1 MASITRRQFLK
12 FGATLA
18 AVMGLEPSLA
28 PSLAQAL
35 ARMEAGQAPVLWL
48 QGQSCSGCSVS
59 FLNSEAPSPARVIT
73 RYISLLF
80 HSTLSAATGQTAM
93 DTVDKAID
101 AGGYLLVVE
110 GSLPA
115 GMPEACVMGHR
126 PVTDLVKAAAAKAKA
141 VVALGSCAAFGG
153 IPAAQNNP
161 TGAVGVAEFLEAQG
175 VKTPLINLPG
185 CPTHP
190 DWLVGT
196 LAHLLQWGLPPLDA
210 LKRPKAF
217 YGRIL
222 HDQCPRFADYERE
235 NFAKTFGEP
244 GCLFKL
250 GCLGPITHAD
260 CTVRFWNGGVN
271 TCIAA
276 GAPCIGCASEGFAR
290 SAELPFYRKTE
301 LARGKGGRN

>member
-1 MASITRRQFLK
+1 MAAITRRQFIK
-12 FGATLA
+12 MGATLA
-18 AVMGLEPSLA
+18 AAMGLAPGLA
-28 PSLAQAL
+28 PGLAEAL
-35 ARMEAGQAPVLWL
+35 QQLESGQAPVLWL

-73 RYISLLF
+73 RYVSVLF
-80 HSTLSAATGQTAM
+80 HSTLSAATGETAM
-93 DTVDKAID
+93 DVVAKSID

-110 GSLPA
+110 GALPA
-115 GMPEACVMGHR
+115 GMPEACVMGGR
-126 PVTDLVKAAAAKAKA
+126 PLTELVKEAAAKAKA
-141 VVALGSCAAFGG
+141 VVALGTCASFGG
-153 IPAAQNNP
+153 IPAAENNP
-161 TGAVGVAEFLEAQG
+161 TGAVGVQQYLTDQG
-175 VKTPLINLPG
+175 VRVPLINLPG

-196 LAHLLQWGLPPLDA
+196 LAHVLQFGLPALDSHGRPL
-210 LKRPKAF
+210 AF

-235 NFAKTFGEP
+235 NFAKNFSEP

-260 CTVRFWNGGVN
+260 CTLRYWNGGAN

-290 SAELPFYRKTE
+290 SAELPFYRKSE
-301 LARGKGGRN
+301 SARAKGGRS